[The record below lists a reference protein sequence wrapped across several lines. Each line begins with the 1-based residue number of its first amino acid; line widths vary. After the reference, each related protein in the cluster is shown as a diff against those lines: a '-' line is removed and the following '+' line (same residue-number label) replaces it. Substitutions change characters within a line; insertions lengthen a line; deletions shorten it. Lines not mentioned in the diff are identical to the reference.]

1 MVYYNHKEQRDRPKA
16 GKENNMMQYL
26 YNVTM
31 KHKSTGEKIKL
42 KVWAENVD
50 EATHKVTG
58 VIGGY
63 RGEYSWTGSG
73 PEYENN
79 KIIFRE
85 I

>member
-1 MVYYNHKEQRDRPKA
+1 
-16 GKENNMMQYL
+16 MMQYL

-42 KVWAENVD
+42 KDWAENVD

-63 RGEYSWTGSG
+63 LGEYSWIGSG
-73 PEYENN
+73 PEHENN
-79 KIIFRE
+79 EIIFRE